1 MWFMKTW
8 QEIRL
13 GTFTWNENSFCKFS
27 LLKWLFWSNCKIN
40 WWHELNLC
48 INQIILKWYPTPFL
62 SIFSLNS
69 NSIVQSGCEIFV
81 IITNYSSKENVASK
95 AFSSRKVVVGVEMLN
110 IHNLKYTTFYFLI
123 KIYLGEKHNEYIEYF
138 FFTTKVTFKFFLKLF
153 YSVLQIKPLLS

>member
-123 KIYLGEKHNEYIEYF
+123 KIYLGKKIMNTLSF
-138 FFTTKVTFKFFLKLF
+138 FFLQLKWLSNFF
-153 YSVLQIKPLLS
+153 SNLSIPFCR

>member
-1 MWFMKTW
+1 MIYLDVSNHTILIDGLIYSKWNMIRKNNVVHENLTGNMSWHFYLK
-8 QEIRL
+8 QEL
-13 GTFTWNENSFCKFS
+13 VWKFS

-69 NSIVQSGCEIFV
+69 NSIVQSGCEILV

-95 AFSSRKVVVGVEMLN
+95 AFSSRKVVVGV
-110 IHNLKYTTFYFLI
+110 
-123 KIYLGEKHNEYIEYF
+123 
-138 FFTTKVTFKFFLKLF
+138 
-153 YSVLQIKPLLS
+153 

>member
-1 MWFMKTW
+1 MIYLDVLNHTILIDGLIDLKWNMIRKIMWFMKTW

-13 GTFTWNENSFCKFS
+13 GTFTWNENSFCQFS

-69 NSIVQSGCEIFV
+69 NSIVQSGCEILV

-95 AFSSRKVVVGVEMLN
+95 AFSSRKVVVGV
-110 IHNLKYTTFYFLI
+110 
-123 KIYLGEKHNEYIEYF
+123 
-138 FFTTKVTFKFFLKLF
+138 
-153 YSVLQIKPLLS
+153 

>member
-1 MWFMKTW
+1 MKTW

-13 GTFTWNENSFCKFS
+13 GTFTWNENSFCQFS

-69 NSIVQSGCEIFV
+69 NSIVQSGCEILV

-95 AFSSRKVVVGVEMLN
+95 AFSSRKVVVGVSMLN

-123 KIYLGEKHNEYIEYF
+123 KIYLGKNIMNTLSIF
-138 FFTTKVTFKFFLKLF
+138 F
-153 YSVLQIKPLLS
+153 YN

>member
-1 MWFMKTW
+1 MA
-8 QEIRL
+8 L
-13 GTFTWNENSFCKFS
+13 TWNENSFCKFS

-123 KIYLGEKHNEYIEYF
+123 KIYLGKKIMNTLSF
-138 FFTTKVTFKFFLKLF
+138 FFLQLKWLSNFFSNF
-153 YSVLQIKPLLS
+153 SIS

>member
-13 GTFTWNENSFCKFS
+13 GTFTWNENSFCKFR

-40 WWHELNLC
+40 WWHELDLC

-62 SIFSLNS
+62 SIFFLLILIPLFKVVVKFLLSLL
-69 NSIVQSGCEIFV
+69 
-81 IITNYSSKENVASK
+81 IIYLKKMVASK

-123 KIYLGEKHNEYIEYF
+123 KIYLGKKIMNTLSF
-138 FFTTKVTFKFFLKLF
+138 FFLQLKWLSNFFSNF
-153 YSVLQIKPLLS
+153 SIS